1 LEIFKAGQA
10 LELPFLTQLRK
21 LTHRGASFTPLCVL
35 LIFGIVSAQSRRHP
49 ASTKRLPPI
58 AQEIMTAH
66 NSVRARLRLPPL
78 SWSDELAQY
87 ARKWANTLIARD
99 EFSHSGSSRYGENL
113 FDITGAFA
121 TADDVVSAW
130 ASEAKNYNYRSNTC
144 SGRCGHYTQIVWRD
158 TKLLGCGVA
167 RNRTREVWVCNY
179 EPPGNI
185 VGERPY

>member
-1 LEIFKAGQA
+1 VKIFKAGPA

-21 LTHRGASFTPLCVL
+21 LTYRTASFSPFCVL
-35 LIFGIVSAQSRRHP
+35 LILGIVNAQSPRHAP
-49 ASTKRLPPI
+49 SAKRLPPI
-58 AQEIMTAH
+58 GQEMMTAH
-66 NSVRARLRLPPL
+66 NSVRARVGLPPL
-78 SWSDELAQY
+78 SWSDELAQH
-87 ARKWANTLIARD
+87 ARKWANTLIASG

-113 FDITGAFA
+113 FEIAGASA
-121 TADDVVSAW
+121 TAEDVVSAW
-130 ASEAKNYNYRSNTC
+130 AAEAKSYNYRNNTC

-185 VGERPY
+185 VGEWPY

>member
-1 LEIFKAGQA
+1 LEIFKADQA

-21 LTHRGASFTPLCVL
+21 LTYRAASFRPFCVL
-35 LIFGIVSAQSRRHP
+35 LIVGIVSAQSSRHP
-49 ASTKRLPPI
+49 ASPKRLPPI
-58 AQEIMTAH
+58 AQQMLAAH
-66 NSVRARLRLPPL
+66 NSVRARLGLPPL

-87 ARKWANTLIARD
+87 ARKWANTLIGSG

-113 FDITGAFA
+113 FEIAGGSA

-130 ASEAKNYNYRSNTC
+130 ASEARNYNYRKNTC